1 MFSNEPR
8 DAHCCIRLDVW
19 HRHPHPSRYA
29 HNNLFPT
36 GVTRAALHDETD
48 RRCHFEILSCVI
60 FFRSCSEMSDTSS
73 AHLSTCISW
82 LMTLPSLDSWAIS
95 LRSELTSL
103 PWLPVRVTN
112 LIRHY
117 YVLPSTFILAPFSLF
132 FFDWVTRCT
141 PFGHYRPITQCR
153 RSSILTLYLHSSDYL
168 RMDS

>member
-1 MFSNEPR
+1 MNHVTHMAVSGWTSDIDNRTHPDMHIIIYSRPEWLEPR
-8 DAHCCIRLDVW
+8 CMTKQTDVVIL
-19 HRHPHPSRYA
+19 R
-29 HNNLFPT
+29 FC
-36 GVTRAALHDETD
+36 RA
-48 RRCHFEILSCVI
+48 S
-60 FFRSCSEMSDTSS
+60 FFRSFSEMSDTSS

-95 LRSELTSL
+95 LRSEMTSL
-103 PWLPVRVTN
+103 PWLPARVTN
-112 LIRHY
+112 LIRPY

-153 RSSILTLYLHSSDYL
+153 RSSTLTLYLHSSDYL